1 MRSTTHQISAGPL
14 QTIDLVA
21 LGAATGSLWRSGDV
35 ELVGLGQIE
44 TLDIDL
50 ETNTGSIQASLAAL
64 IGEDD
69 LQLPGTGPVGFTA
82 LPFDRSITG
91 QLFVPAIVIG
101 RFEDV
106 RFVTTMNGET
116 LEYVE
121 ALVEQVLDRPDPASP
136 TEIELHLDRSAES
149 WRDDV
154 VGRARAHIGN
164 TSLRKAVFARSLT
177 LRANDDFPIAPIVR
191 DLAER
196 FDTALLFV
204 IDGFIGASPELL
216 ISRRG
221 RIVRAHPLA
230 GTAARDRDPERDVAQ
245 VEGLLSS
252 SKDRIEHRITIDW
265 LLEELLPFCSYVDAE
280 PEPSIL
286 TLSNVH
292 HLGTIVEGML
302 SEPAAPVLNL
312 VAAVHPTPAVGG
324 DPQADA
330 LALID
335 ELEGFDRGRYGG
347 PAGWVDAAGNGEFAV
362 SVRTAQIDGSTATIA
377 AGVGVV
383 AQSDPQAELEETQ
396 AKFRAMLGTFLA
408 L

>member
-1 MRSTTHQISAGPL
+1 VRSTTHQIFAGPL

-21 LGAATGSLWRSGDV
+21 LGAATGWLWRSADV
-35 ELVGLGQIE
+35 ELVGLGQIAA
-44 TLDIDL
+44 LDVDL
-50 ETNTGSIQASLAAL
+50 ETDIGSIQASLAAL
-64 IGEDD
+64 TGEDD

-82 LPFDRSITG
+82 LPFDRSATG

-116 LEYVE
+116 LEHVE
-121 ALVEQVLDRPDPASP
+121 ALVEEVLDRPDPAWP
-136 TEIELHLDRSAES
+136 TEIELRLGRSAES

-154 VGRARAHIGN
+154 VGQARARIEN

-177 LRANDDFPIAPIVR
+177 LRGNDDFPIAPIVR

-204 IDGFIGASPELL
+204 MDGFIGASPELL
-216 ISRRG
+216 VGRRG
-221 RIVRAHPLA
+221 RVVRAHPLA
-230 GTAARDRDPERDVAQ
+230 GTAARYRDPERDAAQ

-265 LLEELLPFCSYVDAE
+265 LLQELLPFCSYVDAE

-324 DPQADA
+324 DPQSAA

-362 SVRTAQIDGSTATIA
+362 SVRTAQIDGPTATIA

-396 AKFRAMLGTFLA
+396 AKFRAMLGTFLV